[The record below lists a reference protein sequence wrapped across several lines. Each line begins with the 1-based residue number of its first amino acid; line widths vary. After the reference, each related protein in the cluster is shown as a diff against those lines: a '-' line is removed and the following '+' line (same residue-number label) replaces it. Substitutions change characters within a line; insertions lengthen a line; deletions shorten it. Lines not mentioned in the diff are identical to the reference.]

1 MEKLETEEGGPTLQ
15 SNSEAGLLSNICSGQ
30 ARQALR
36 KEAVF
41 IASHFPWWASVGT
54 DVDVCPLIQLLFFN

>member
-15 SNSEAGLLSNICSGQ
+15 SNSETGLLSNICSGQ
-30 ARQALR
+30 APKVLR

-41 IASHFPWWASVGT
+41 IASHFPWWV
-54 DVDVCPLIQLLFFN
+54 